1 MAKRLWSKER
11 TERNQNPGFCSLRCT
26 KAGSGKRS
34 GMSLIWKWS
43 EVVGH
48 ARGDVQQADLS
59 SDLKV
64 KMNLRLERRWRVS
77 S

>member
-1 MAKRLWSKER
+1 
-11 TERNQNPGFCSLRCT
+11 
-26 KAGSGKRS
+26 
-34 GMSLIWKWS
+34 MSLIWKWS

-64 KMNLRLERRWRVS
+64 KMNLRLDVGGSAGRNKWAPHWDGE
-77 S
+77 